1 MADLNAPPT
10 MAKQRESALN
20 LALYRGLKWG
30 VVRPLLHSVFQ
41 GKVYGQELVPSLG
54 PALVVSN
61 HASYFDPPFLSCAM
75 ARPVAFMA
83 KEELFEV
90 PLLGPAIHLYGAY
103 PVKRGSGDRGALRAA
118 LNALEDGW
126 LVGIFLEGTR
136 TKDGRIYDPKLGAAM
151 IAAKAQVPLIPV
163 GLIGV
168 EQIFPAGSKFPR
180 PVPLTIR
187 IGQAIAP
194 PQRSKRQEL
203 EAVTQACQDQ
213 IHGLL
218 AQGRD

>member
-41 GKVYGQELVPSLG
+41 GRVYGQELVPSLG

>member
-1 MADLNAPPT
+1 
-10 MAKQRESALN
+10 
-20 LALYRGLKWG
+20 
-30 VVRPLLHSVFQ
+30 
-41 GKVYGQELVPSLG
+41 
-54 PALVVSN
+54 
-61 HASYFDPPFLSCAM
+61 
-75 ARPVAFMA
+75 
-83 KEELFEV
+83 
-90 PLLGPAIHLYGAY
+90 
-103 PVKRGSGDRGALRAA
+103 LRAA